1 MPILHIENDYMT
13 DIADVVAKQMLK
25 ELEAKVAEQSAT
37 IAELE
42 LKQCTCEKPRLAIFA
57 EAA

>member
-1 MPILHIENDYMT
+1 MT